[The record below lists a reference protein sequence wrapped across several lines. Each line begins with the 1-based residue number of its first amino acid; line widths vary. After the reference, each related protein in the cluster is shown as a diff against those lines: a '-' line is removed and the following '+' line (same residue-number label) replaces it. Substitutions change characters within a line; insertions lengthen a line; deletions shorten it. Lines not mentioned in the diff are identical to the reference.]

1 MGGNFWHFYNIYH
14 ANTSMV
20 FHHIAKYSYCEILNM
35 KLIKNEVNKKA
46 NREREKEKKERKK
59 PHSKLKTN
67 QPYLETLK

>member
-1 MGGNFWHFYNIYH
+1 
-14 ANTSMV
+14 
-20 FHHIAKYSYCEILNM
+20 M

-67 QPYLETLK
+67 QPYLETLKQPLIYEAWLAGVNKEFAHTVINSLNC